1 MQRWPIDLTR
11 AQQLGESAI
20 FTLPERMSNKLCL
33 DGGSAGA
40 FGYNRVTCAWF
51 EHAINGQ
58 VGSAIS
64 AFYNCHQVRSSKQIA
79 LKSQSS
85 IDSDRCARLVQP
97 GAKHPLT
104 ALAAVRLD
112 GAYAAVPV
120 LFIAQERVCHVRW
133 RHVGSGQAAGGQVA
147 PDVKTN
153 RACAA
158 RYAVPVDTRV
168 GRIFER
174 RLLSRGKP

>member
-1 MQRWPIDLTR
+1 
-11 AQQLGESAI
+11 
-20 FTLPERMSNKLCL
+20 MSNKLCVSE
-33 DGGSAGA
+33 GSAGA

-58 VGSAIS
+58 VKGVTG
-64 AFYNCHQVRSSKQIA
+64 AFLQLPSSTQFEAIA

-97 GAKHPLT
+97 GAMYPQT
-104 ALAAVRLD
+104 ALAAVTLD

-133 RHVGSGQAAGGQVA
+133 RHVGSGQAAG
-147 PDVKTN
+147 D
-153 RACAA
+153 
-158 RYAVPVDTRV
+158 
-168 GRIFER
+168 
-174 RLLSRGKP
+174 RLRQT